1 MIIALRKG
9 AASFSLSL
17 SFPPALPY
25 NSGSEIQPCIRC
37 CYGTYPLEDLLFSFL
52 DLHRCKRGMF
62 SQVQVPQCL
71 RVAVLTGTEFLVV
84 PLACGAPQRGVVL
97 TALSRPSTVCLR
109 CSNAVQSARGAGR
122 SQPQEFC
129 KHQHDYAHLAS
140 VSSGEHNIFL
150 KKMID
155 ARNNTC
161 PQIWI
166 GLNDILREG
175 TLVWVDGSTHIY
187 RHWLQGEPNDNG
199 GIQDCVV
206 INNDDEGLWSDR
218 SCLETEG
225 YICSYH

>member
-1 MIIALRKG
+1 MMLVWAL
-9 AASFSLSL
+9 
-17 SFPPALPY
+17 
-25 NSGSEIQPCIRC
+25 
-37 CYGTYPLEDLLFSFL
+37 
-52 DLHRCKRGMF
+52 
-62 SQVQVPQCL
+62 
-71 RVAVLTGTEFLVV
+71 
-84 PLACGAPQRGVVL
+84 VL
-97 TALSRPSTVCLR
+97 TALLASDLAGTSNLLGLEETQHHIEKRNIGKQDCENDWVYYPPLKSCSRFFCDKRTWT
-109 CSNAVQSARGAGR
+109 NAE
-122 SQPQEFC
+122 EFC